1 MFFLNQKFQSLEDV
15 TITERK
21 NINTTLNVKYIFI
34 LWVWTRI
41 WLTYNGLQW
50 RYLGLQGAYNFFLSL

>member
-21 NINTTLNVKYIFI
+21 NINTTLNVKYIY
-34 LWVWTRI
+34 TM
-41 WLTYNGLQW
+41 GLDEDF
-50 RYLGLQGAYNFFLSL
+50 G